1 MSILDRLSSSLGKRD
16 TAANK
21 AVAKD
26 CAAKPELLTEVAVG
40 FSDKS
45 APLRGDCAEVFAET
59 SLLNPEATAPHIELM
74 LAQLNDHNNR
84 VRWEIL
90 MGISAVAPIK
100 PAEIFAQREQL
111 LAMAQ
116 TGSVIVKDGA
126 VLSLSRVAG
135 ANGEYRQALLPE
147 LLELFTDC
155 RPKDTPRYGEY
166 ISEAVADDSKSAAAL
181 ADALEQRIDE
191 CTNKTALGRVYKLL
205 KKLGD

>member
-26 CAAKPELLTEVAVG
+26 CVAKPKLLNEVAVG
-40 FSDKS
+40 FDAKL
-45 APLRGDCAEVFAET
+45 APLRGDCAEVFAEA
-59 SLLNPEATAPHIELM
+59 SVLNPETTAPHIELM
-74 LAQLNDHNNR
+74 LDQLDDRNNR

-90 MGISAVAPIK
+90 MGISAVASIK
-100 PAEIFAQREQL
+100 PAKVFAQREL
-111 LAMAQ
+111 LLKLAQ

-135 ANGEYRQALLPE
+135 ANGRYRQKLLPE

-155 RPKDTPRYGEY
+155 RPKDIPRYGEY
-166 ISEAVADDSKSAAAL
+166 LSEAVTDNGESATAL
-181 ADALEQRIDE
+181 AKTLEQRIDE
-191 CTNKTALGRVYKLL
+191 CTNKTALGRVNKLL
-205 KKLGD
+205 KKLGN